1 MSLTETLF
9 RNRHAV
15 WAATLA
21 AALFGVVA
29 YFALPMQL
37 FPDTN
42 PPLVNVITAYPGAGA
57 EDVADELSR
66 PIEDEIAS
74 LEGIAKVRSTSQDNL
89 SLVTAEFRY
98 GIDADMAAVDVQDAI
113 ARIRGSIPGEIEEPR
128 VLTFSSGDRPIYSLG
143 VRATDLAHARKIA
156 EDVLAPRLQ
165 RIPGVAAVDVF
176 GGSVPAVLVEVQRT
190 KLEAQHVSIDAL
202 ARALREQN
210 ANVPAGRLRTEVTQD
225 MLRVESRSMSL
236 EQLRKVSLPTSG
248 GSRIALGDLA
258 GVRLGALDDDARFAI
273 DGKAAIAL
281 QVFKTDEANTVEVV
295 DLLDDAVN
303 ELRKEHAG
311 LELIQ
316 GEESAS
322 FTATVVGNLMDNVFE
337 ALGLAAIIIFLFL
350 RKSRT
355 AMVAVVSMPLSYG
368 ITFALMKA
376 LGVELNMVTLSA
388 IILAVGMVVDASVVV
403 MENIARHHDE
413 LGLTPQDAAIRGTD
427 EIRLAVLAGA
437 ATTLVVL
444 VPLLFL
450 YGFIGKTFGPLA
462 LTLILA
468 FLSSVVVALVL
479 VPVLTV
485 YTLGDSRLDRIG
497 VLVTRPFTWL
507 MDRLRGGYVGL
518 LRRALRWRFATLLL
532 GLSSAAVG
540 AVGIMRAGMEVLPK
554 MDGGSF
560 YVALETPP
568 GSSIDGTAQVVGQV
582 EELLRKESEV
592 VLVQSQIGYERG
604 MRSFPAGGVQGP
616 TSGFITVTL
625 TPRTER
631 SEDLWSIEARVRD
644 GIDRIAGIHNVN
656 VRELGNTAKSTTS
669 APILVRIS
677 GPDALVL
684 DGIAGDVEQRL
695 RAVPGIV
702 APARSW
708 RVDQQR
714 VRVRVDELRA
724 GQLGLSSRQVARI
737 LALGS
742 DGQSGGK
749 YYGVEGTPVPIWVR
763 YDRTNQRSPEDLLS
777 YPVQVPGR
785 DPVPLRL
792 LADVDEI
799 RGQGLVTRED
809 FANTIEV
816 SAFHQGKALS
826 FVIADA
832 EDAISDVLLPRGY
845 QVTMTGE
852 KSDMSEAKREI
863 GGALGIAVIAVY
875 LILVAQ
881 LRSFLHP
888 ISVLAAVPL
897 SLGGVA
903 AALTI
908 AQKPVSMPVL
918 IGLVLLVGIVVNNS
932 IILID
937 FIRSRREA
945 GDARDDAILGAVDTR
960 FRPIMMTSLSTIVG
974 MIPLAAE
981 WALGAERFSPLAVAV
996 LGGMTAATFLTMI
1009 VVPVFYHVLDDLA
1022 SAVQTLSVKLGISK
1036 RPNPSGAAS

>member
-1 MSLTETLF
+1 MSLTETIF

-98 GIDADMAAVDVQDAI
+98 GIDADMAAVDVQNAI
-113 ARIRGSIPGEIEEPR
+113 ARIRGSIPSEIEEPR

-143 VRATDLAHARKIA
+143 ARAKDLAHARKIA

-190 KLEAQHVSIDAL
+190 KLEAQHVSIDAV

-236 EQLRKVSLPTSG
+236 EQLRKISLPTSD

-273 DGKAAIAL
+273 DGKSAIAL

-295 DLLDDAVN
+295 ELLDDAVS
-303 ELRKEHAG
+303 ELRKEHAD

-413 LGLTPQDAAIRGTD
+413 LGLAPQEAAIRGTD
-427 EIRLAVLAGA
+427 EVRLAVLAGA

-485 YTLGDSRLDRIG
+485 YTLGDSRFDRLG
-497 VLVTRPFTWL
+497 VVATRPFTWL
-507 MDRLRGGYVGL
+507 MDRLRGFYVGL
-518 LRRALRWRFATLLL
+518 LRRALRWRFLTLLL
-532 GLSSAAVG
+532 GLSSAVVG
-540 AVGIMRAGMEVLPK
+540 GVGIMRAGMEVLPK

-568 GSSIDGTAQVVGQV
+568 GSSIDGTAAVVGQV

-604 MRSFPAGGVQGP
+604 MRSFPSGGVQGP

-631 SEDLWSIEARVRD
+631 SEDLWSIEARIRE

-684 DGIAGDVEQRL
+684 DGIAGDIEHRL
-695 RAVPGIV
+695 STVPGIV

-708 RVDQQR
+708 RLDQQR

-724 GQLGLSSRQVARI
+724 GQLGLSSRQIARM
-737 LALGS
+737 LATGS
-742 DGQSGGK
+742 DGQPGGN
-749 YYGVEGTPVPIWVR
+749 YYGVEGTPVPVWVR
-763 YDRTNQRSPEDLLS
+763 YDRTNQRAPEDLLS

-785 DPVPLRL
+785 APVPLRL
-792 LADVDEI
+792 LADVEEI

-809 FANTIEV
+809 FSNTLEV

-832 EDAISDVLLPRGY
+832 ENAIADVLLPRGY
-845 QVTMTGE
+845 EVTMTGE
-852 KSDMSEAKREI
+852 KSDMGEAKREI
-863 GGALGIAVIAVY
+863 GGALGIAFIAVY

-888 ISVLAAVPL
+888 IAVLTAVPL

-903 AALTI
+903 VALTL
-908 AQKPVSMPVL
+908 ANKPVSMPVL

-937 FIRSRREA
+937 FIRARREA
-945 GDARDDAILGAVDTR
+945 GDARAAAIVGAVDTR

-996 LGGMTAATFLTMI
+996 LGGMTAATFLTMV
-1009 VVPVFYHVLDDLA
+1009 VVPVFYDVLDDLA
-1022 SAVQTLSVKLGISK
+1022 STLRAKLGMK
-1036 RPNPSGAAS
+1036 PVPST